1 MLIKKWS
8 FLIRCL
14 QGHGTKNEAIS
25 HFGNRAGVVMKLE
38 HGGKGRRKGSLLFS
52 FTRGKS
58 ISKKKVKKKV
68 NIALDVDIHILAWHF
83 LQAKLAVCD

>member
-25 HFGNRAGVVMKLE
+25 HFGNSAGVVMKLE
-38 HGGKGRRKGSLLFS
+38 HGDKGRRKGHLLFKAS
-52 FTRGKS
+52 PSEG
-58 ISKKKVKKKV
+58 V
-68 NIALDVDIHILAWHF
+68 NQLAI
-83 LQAKLAVCD
+83 KM